1 MSLRRSVALAL
12 FISAAV
18 RVSLGGQLSASAAAN
33 PFPSASETYYK
44 LDVPNGTMSVIVET
58 KIQNGTGK
66 DATTI
71 PLYTLPT
78 ATNIVV
84 KRDDVVLAT
93 KVTAGS
99 EKQEQTGVVLATLA
113 PPMKAN
119 ARANFVMTYDVPTH
133 TGDLIRMEPGV
144 IETAFIGQGTGSF
157 VFVDVPSSGENF
169 FDPGCLKQNPQ
180 PADANSRGSERWVC
194 GDVAVIALNTNQPD
208 VLKRCAALDDKCR
221 QRETTSGLF
230 SAFVQSITD
239 TTTRG
244 KLEADLAMKDG
255 TKKLVF
261 RFFRRDQA
269 WAEKQ
274 FAVAQKALPKLEEV
288 FGYPYPNGERISMRQ
303 SHQIQLVGAAGIA
316 FPQQGE
322 VLLAP
327 HTGFDEEVTVH
338 ELAHQ
343 WAGFN
348 LTDGWL
354 WEGLAE
360 YAMRSVAPSLGV
372 KPGERKWQSLSYKDS
387 LVTWRNGSLI
397 GNPDYWYGKAGAF
410 WFAYETA
417 IGGPENMKKVLALT
431 SPLDARSPFDGRWFM
446 DNGERVS
453 GANLDRLF
461 LEWVFN
467 PTTAVSLLSERRTI
481 YDSLAVLNGKAVSLG
496 LSGTPSDIFD
506 NLDVWS
512 FAAVPGQITR
522 GSTILDAYAAVVTL
536 GTEAGLPTS
545 RGVAASW
552 GKRTLTETAAVVE
565 QQRLAAQVLRDASQ
579 QVASEPPQSPLS
591 KQLVLAK
598 EKFGMGDYAD
608 AARLASTMLN
618 GAFNLQA
625 ASKMIEIAKGK
636 QAAFSP
642 GFLEKIGLALK
653 DPNGDLAAAEVA
665 YAVGDG
671 TKAVGLAQSASGA
684 WDASKT
690 RGLRFLSIL
699 AGTICAVSVGA
710 WMLGRRNDAS
720 ARRALNAARGGRA
733 GHVLEASE
741 PKSRWKDWENIP

>member
-12 FISAAV
+12 FISAV
-18 RVSLGGQLSASAAAN
+18 VLVPLGGPLAATAAAN

-58 KIQNGTGK
+58 LIQNGTGK
-66 DATTI
+66 DATAV

-78 ATNIVV
+78 ASNIVV

-93 KVTAGS
+93 KITAGS
-99 EKQEQTGVVLATLA
+99 EKQEQTGVVLATVA

-119 ARANFVMTYDVPTH
+119 ARANFVMTYDVPAH

-144 IETAFIGQGTGSF
+144 IETTFIGQGTGSF

-180 PADANSRGSERWVC
+180 SSDANSRGSERWVC
-194 GDVAVIALNTNQPD
+194 GDVAVIALNTNHPD

-221 QRETTSGLF
+221 QRESASGLF

-274 FAVAQKALPKLEEV
+274 FAVAQQALPKLEEV
-288 FGYPYPNGERISMRQ
+288 FGYPYPNGQRISMRQ

-316 FPQQGE
+316 FPEQGE

-348 LTDGWL
+348 LTEGWL

-372 KPGERKWQSLSYKDS
+372 KPGERKWQSLSYKDP
-387 LVTWRNGSLI
+387 LVTWRNGSLV
-397 GNPDYWYGKAGAF
+397 GNPDYWYGKASAF

-431 SPLDARSPFDGRWFM
+431 SPLDSRSPFDGRWFM

-467 PTTAVSLLSERRTI
+467 PTTAASLLSERRTI

-496 LSGTPSDIFD
+496 LNGTPSDIFD

-512 FAAVPGQITR
+512 FAAVPAQIAR
-522 GSTILDAYAAVVTL
+522 GSTILDAYAKVVAL

-552 GKRTLTETAAVVE
+552 GKRTLTETAAVIE
-565 QQRLAAQVLRDASQ
+565 QQRLTAQVLRDASK
-579 QVASEPPQSPLS
+579 QVASEPPQSSPS
-591 KQLVLAK
+591 EQLMLAN
-598 EKFGMGDYAD
+598 EKFEMGDYAD
-608 AARLASTMLN
+608 ASRLASTILN
-618 GAFNLQA
+618 GASNLQA
-625 ASKMIEIAKGK
+625 ASEAIAIARGR

-642 GFLEKIGLALK
+642 GFVEKIGLAMK
-653 DPNGDLAAAEVA
+653 DPNGDLAAAEAA
-665 YAVGDG
+665 YTAGDG
-671 TKAVGLAQSASGA
+671 ATALVLAQSAIGA
-684 WDASKT
+684 WDASQA

-699 AGTICAVSVGA
+699 VGTICAISAAA
-710 WMLGRRNDAS
+710 WILVRRNDAS
-720 ARRALNAARGGRA
+720 ARRAMNAARDGRA
-733 GHVLEASE
+733 GHELDASE
-741 PKSRWKDWENIP
+741 PKSRWKEWDNIP